1 MKGYKRAKI
10 VEIKP
15 SYENKTETK
24 CLIIKIISYIILFA
38 LFVSFI
44 IYILFFRTEKND
56 ITELNKNHSLLN
68 TTIMINEI
76 VEKTDKIIDLNEEI
90 KKYEKTIRKIGIQ
103 EIREFRKLN
112 NAGILYDRDKYKR
125 SEHPDISVVMT
136 THNQAHCVHK
146 AIRSIQNQSLKNL
159 EIIIVDDF
167 SLDNST
173 ETIKKYMNE
182 DNRITLIINNYNK
195 GVMVARNQGIRKAK
209 GKYITVLDADDTF
222 IHKDILNYS
231 LNIANLADLDIIEF
245 HGYYFKNG
253 TFKTFVHKHNSSGII
268 YQPELRNK
276 FIIFSDDDRIRPFR
290 CRTVWGKLIRNE
302 LYQKALDNIP
312 KKYLDDYILIYEDA
326 MVTLSLYKIAKNYYN
341 FKHPGYYYTSD
352 EKYNSF
358 PFLPNKTSLIK
369 KGLVRG
375 IDHVK
380 FLDYLLETLE
390 DNEFNKLF
398 IYHEL
403 KAMDPYNFSN
413 LKRTVTHDFEMLY
426 VVLDDLIKSKY
437 LTDKQKE
444 KVMNMKKTVQEN
456 EIGIK
461 SGQINK
467 Q

>member
-38 LFVSFI
+38 LFGSLI
-44 IYILFFRTEKND
+44 IYFLFFRTEKNY
-56 ITELNKNHSLLN
+56 ISELNQNHTLLN

-76 VEKTDKIIDLNEEI
+76 VEKTDKIIDLNEEK

-352 EKYNSF
+352 EKYKSF

-369 KGLVRG
+369 KGVVRG

-456 EIGIK
+456 EKGAK
-461 SGQINK
+461 SEQINK
-467 Q
+467 K

>member
-1 MKGYKRAKI
+1 M
-10 VEIKP
+10 
-15 SYENKTETK
+15 
-24 CLIIKIISYIILFA
+24 ISYIVLFVLFA
-38 LFVSFI
+38 LFGSLI
-44 IYILFFRTEKND
+44 IYFLFFRTEKNY
-56 ITELNKNHSLLN
+56 ISELNQNHTLLN
-68 TTIMINEI
+68 TTIMINETI
-76 VEKTDKIIDLNEEI
+76 EKTEEIIDLNKEI
-90 KKYEKTIRKIGIQ
+90 TKYEKTLRKIGIE

-112 NAGILYDRDKYKR
+112 NEGILYDRDKYKR

-352 EKYNSF
+352 EKYKSF

-369 KGLVRG
+369 KGVVRG

-403 KAMDPYNFSN
+403 KAMDPYSFSN
-413 LKRTVTHDFEMLY
+413 LKRTVTHHFEMLY

>member
-1 MKGYKRAKI
+1 MRGYRKAKI
-10 VEIKP
+10 VEIK
-15 SYENKTETK
+15 SSSEDKRENKYLT
-24 CLIIKIISYIILFA
+24 IKIISYIIFFA
-38 LFVSFI
+38 LFVFLI
-44 IYILFFRTEKND
+44 ICFLFFRTEKNF
-56 ITELNKNHSLLN
+56 ITELNKNHTLLN
-68 TTIMINEI
+68 ITIMTNETI
-76 VEKTDKIIDLNEEI
+76 EKTDEIIDLNKEI
-90 KKYEKTIRKIGIQ
+90 TKYEKTLRKIGIE

-112 NAGILYDRDKYKR
+112 NEGILYDRDKYKR

-159 EIIIVDDF
+159 EIIIVDDY

-173 ETIKKYMNE
+173 ETIKKYMKE
-182 DNRITLIINNYNK
+182 DERITLIINDYNK

-231 LNIANLADLDIIEF
+231 LNIANLADWDVIEF

-253 TFKTFVHKHNSSGII
+253 TFKAFVHRHNSSGII

-276 FIIFSDDDRIRPFR
+276 FIIFNDDDRIRPYR

-326 MVTLSLYKIAKNYYN
+326 MVTLSLYRIARTYYN

-352 EKYNSF
+352 EKFNSF

-369 KGLVRG
+369 KGVVRG

-380 FLDYLLETLE
+380 FLDFLLETLE

-403 KAMDPYNFSN
+403 KAMDPYSFSN
-413 LKRTVTHDFEMLY
+413 LKRTVTHHFEMLY
-426 VVLDDLIKSKY
+426 VVLDDLLKSKY

-456 EIGIK
+456 EKVAK
-461 SGQINK
+461 SEQINK
-467 Q
+467 K

>member
-352 EKYNSF
+352 EKYKSF

-369 KGLVRG
+369 KGVVRG

-444 KVMNMKKTVQEN
+444 KVMNIKKTVQKN
-456 EIGIK
+456 EKKAK
-461 SGQINK
+461 SEQINK
-467 Q
+467 K

>member
-10 VEIKP
+10 VEIRSTLDDKRGD
-15 SYENKTETK
+15 KI
-24 CLIIKIISYIILFA
+24 LIIKIILYIILFA
-38 LFVSFI
+38 LFASLI
-44 IYILFFRTEKND
+44 IYFLFFRTDK
-56 ITELNKNHSLLN
+56 TQSLLN
-68 TTIMINEI
+68 TTIMTNETE
-76 VEKTDKIIDLNEEI
+76 EKADKIIDLNKEI
-90 KKYEKTIRKIGIQ
+90 KKYIKTIRKIGLE
-103 EIREFRKLN
+103 EIREFRKIN
-112 NAGILYDRDKYKR
+112 DDGILFDREKYNR

-136 THNQAHCVHK
+136 THNQAHCVPK
-146 AIRSIQNQSLKNL
+146 AIRSIQNQSFKNL
-159 EIIIVDDF
+159 EIIIVDDY

-173 ETIKKYMNE
+173 ETIKKYMKE
-182 DNRITLIINNYNK
+182 DERISLITNDYNK
-195 GVMVARNQGIRKAK
+195 GVMIARNQGIRKAK
-209 GKYITVLDADDTF
+209 GKYITVLDSDDTF
-222 IHKDILNYS
+222 LHKDILNYS
-231 LNIANLADLDIIEF
+231 LTIANMADLDIIEF

-253 TFKTFVHKHNSSGII
+253 TFKAYVHKHNSSGII

-276 FIIFSDDDRIRPFR
+276 FIIFNEDDRIRPYK

-326 MVTLSLYKIAKNYYN
+326 MATLSLYRIAKTYYN

-352 EKYNSF
+352 EKYKSF
-358 PFLPNKTSLIK
+358 PIPPNKTSRIK

-398 IYHEL
+398 IYNEL
-403 KAMDPYNFSN
+403 KAMDPYDFSN

-426 VVLDDLIKSKY
+426 VVLDDLLKSKY

-444 KVMNMKKTVQEN
+444 KVLNMKKTIQEN
-456 EIGIK
+456 EKKAK
-461 SGQINK
+461 SGKIDK
-467 Q
+467 K